1 MDPMSIVGVVVSI
14 GFIVLG
20 QVLEGGHVGSLI
32 QVTAALIVFGGCFG
46 AVMAELPLPK
56 FIEALKI
63 GMRIFNKAPDHSREH
78 IEKIV
83 DCATV
88 VRKQGILAL
97 EPKLQEITD
106 PFFKKGL
113 QLLIDGTEPRLIREM
128 LEVDMIYS
136 EEHFEIGPKLFESA
150 GGYLPTFGIIGAV
163 IGLIHVMEN
172 LDKPEQIGS
181 GIAVAFVATVYGL
194 IGANAFLLPA
204 AKKLMLNAKFHGI
217 DQQMIIEGLMSIAAG
232 ENPRLIEE
240 KLTGFLNEAGRAK
253 AAKKAAG
260 GGAAPAAAK

>member
-1 MDPMSIVGVVVSI
+1 MDPMSIVGAVVGI
-14 GFIVLG
+14 GFILLG
-20 QVLEGGHVGSLI
+20 QILEGGHAGSLI
-32 QVTAALIVFGGCFG
+32 QITAACIVFGGCFG
-46 AVMAELPLPK
+46 AVLAEMPLPK
-56 FIEALKI
+56 FMEAVKI
-63 GMRIFNKAPDHSREH
+63 GLQIFKKAPDHSREY

-97 EPKLQEITD
+97 EPKLQEMTD

-128 LEVDMIYS
+128 LEVDMIYR
-136 EEHFEIGPKLFESA
+136 EEHYEIGPKLFESA
-150 GGYLPTFGIIGAV
+150 GGYMPTFGIIGAV

-172 LDKPEQIGS
+172 LDEPSGVGA

-194 IGANAFLLPA
+194 VAANILLLPA
-204 AKKLMLNAKFHGI
+204 WKKLLLRGKLHGI

-253 AAKKAAG
+253 ASGAE
-260 GGAAPAAAK
+260 AAPAAAK